1 MPYRLLALRA
11 ALALAIWT
19 GTTFS
24 TAAAHGAE
32 PAPAVNTTAI
42 AENTAALSTA
52 VDDLMAK
59 DVKTQREAEKTL
71 IAAGPHT
78 LEVLPPTAVV
88 TDATVRT
95 RVERIRSRIELNQLV
110 ARLDDPQAEIRTAAE
125 DVLRRRDRKTLAH
138 LPATESLKTPEGRA
152 ALERV
157 RVEITGRNTLHLV
170 LTCMVLVGVI
180 LGLLQER
187 FGAEVIMLSAL
198 LVLVAFGVVSLDQ
211 ALLGFANPAIL
222 TIAALFIVGAGL
234 QGTGGMETLSH
245 YLLGRTQSGTP
256 LFRLITPIATM
267 SAFLNNTTIV
277 AFFLPI
283 FISVAKKMRTSPS
296 KLLIPLSYASILGG
310 TCTLIGTSTN
320 LVVDGTMREQGLGGM
335 TMFELSPIGI
345 PVTIFGLAFLITV
358 GQKLLP
364 DRKDLLEYVESH
376 PREYTAELIVRG
388 DCPWVGQTIR
398 AAGLRDLPGLY
409 LYQIERAG
417 ELLSPVAP
425 SEKVQASDLLYFS
438 GVVGTIVDVQKIRGL
453 DPVEHHEAETTP
465 APASAATDVAPPSD
479 STPRP
484 APRTGHQLAEVVISQ
499 SSPLVGMSVKAA
511 DFRSRYQASII
522 AVHRSGQKLSEKI
535 GKIVLE
541 SGDTLLVDAGADFAR
556 RWRNSRDF
564 ILVSGLDDSAPI
576 VHHRAWRALA
586 ILAFVIIGMSFEPE
600 LAAIVAMAAAAL
612 SIFSGCVSSRE
623 AMRSMDLS
631 VLILVASALGVSRAL
646 DSSGAAEWL
655 AGQMLTIV
663 QPYGPLAVLAAIVL
677 LTGLLTELLSN
688 NACAALMGTLAIATA
703 RATGLDPRPL
713 LIAVAVTS
721 SYGFATPI
729 GYQTN
734 LMVLNPG
741 GYKFS
746 DYLKIGIPLDL
757 ICWTLTVILIPL
769 FWSLTLPQ

>member
-1 MPYRLLALRA
+1 MLYRLLALRA

-24 TAAAHGAE
+24 TTATHAAE
-32 PAPAVNTTAI
+32 PAPAANAAAAT
-42 AENTAALSTA
+42 ENKGALAAA
-52 VDDLMAK
+52 VDSLMA
-59 DVKTQREAEKTL
+59 DDIQTQRDAEKTL
-71 IAAGPHT
+71 IAAGPHA

-88 TDATVRT
+88 TEPTVRT
-95 RVERIRSRIELNQLV
+95 RVERIRNRIELNQLV
-110 ARLDDPQAEIRTAAE
+110 ARLDDPQPEIRTAAE
-125 DVLRRRDRKTLAH
+125 DVLRKRDRKTLTH

-157 RVEITGRNTLHLV
+157 RVEITTRNTLHLV
-170 LTCMVLVGVI
+170 LTCVVLVGVI

-198 LVLVAFGVVSLDQ
+198 LILVAFGVVSLDQ

-320 LVVDGTMREQGLGGM
+320 LVVDGTLREQGLGGM
-335 TMFELSPIGI
+335 TMFELSPVGI
-345 PVTIFGLAFLITV
+345 PVTIIGLAFLITV

-425 SEKVQASDLLYFS
+425 SEKVQANDLLYFS
-438 GVVGTIVDVQKIRGL
+438 GVIGTIVDVQKIRGL
-453 DPVEHHEAETTP
+453 DPVEHHEIEPT
-465 APASAATDVAPPSD
+465 SAAGTATEGAAPSD
-479 STPRP
+479 STPKP

-631 VLILVASALGVSRAL
+631 VLVLVASALGVSRAL

-655 AGQMLTIV
+655 AGQLLTIV
-663 QPYGPLAVLAAIVL
+663 QPYGPLAILAAIVL

-757 ICWTLTVILIPL
+757 ICWILTVILIPC